1 MCNYTYDTWGN
12 VLTECDSVNSVISN
26 TVTNEYDSW
35 GNLIR
40 TQIPGSGTVVYTNG
54 WGSDGHHYVLKQG
67 TARPWIKTWYDGLG
81 REILIES
88 IGPKDIEIKKRTTYN
103 TKGQVSSVEN
113 TQGSL
118 VTSTD
123 YIYDN
128 RGRVLSETAN
138 SGASVQYQY
147 GNRTVTVTS
156 GGRSKYTRYDALGN
170 IKEVTDPVSTV
181 NYFYST
187 NGQLRRVDTGNCIYE
202 FGYDEIGNR
211 ISYSDPDAGTTTYT
225 YDALG
230 RETGHTDARNVHFTT
245 SYDVFGR
252 VTSETAGAEA
262 ITYTYGTSGTGQ
274 MRLVSKTLGAWSDT
288 YEYDQYG
295 RLTSQN
301 VGGHATGYQY
311 NSAGLLTR
319 RIWNV
324 GSEEGKYVDYTY
336 DSYGNHISSNAISG
350 AIIWNL
356 TQNTG
361 TTTASTMKLNSNPT
375 LYTRTL
381 TADSYGYPASYSLK
395 RDTVPIGGETYT
407 YNYST
412 GNLTQCVK
420 EWHTET
426 YSYDDADRFVTFN
439 VDGSEA
445 MSMTYSS
452 NGNLLSK
459 TGVGGYTYGS
469 GTHKVVSVDNTDN
482 VIPYS
487 SQSITYNAW
496 GKVAEVNETVGSDTY
511 KYELTYG
518 PDLQRVLA
526 VLWKNN
532 SLVHLVTYGDGYE
545 EKYQNGNIT
554 RYYYVDGAD
563 GNSAVYTSHTQTG
576 DKVYC
581 IDRDHLGSVTALFD
595 QNGNKCFSASFDPWG
610 RRYVEQGSIEYD
622 RGYTGHEHIDELG
635 LIDMNGRMYDPIL
648 GRFISVD
655 PYIQDPYNPQN
666 FNRYAYCLNNP
677 VKYTDPSGE
686 IGVLAAC
693 LIAAGIDMAIDY
705 GFQVIANLNAKNA
718 EGQSLTAKE
727 VFLTNID
734 WFDIGVSG
742 VLGGVTC
749 GAGLLAEGTTTM
761 ARVAKF
767 INKYPTIL
775 NLSEIVLTSAIDITS
790 NGFQKVSFGQFG
802 QRVLTSLAISAAD
815 KAMQNTFSRLNNK
828 KNDSGLSQTDEMFVD
843 PLESEQF
850 QMGMQKGAEM
860 YPNKVG
866 KTELH
871 HPVPKYLGGSNNQE
885 LIRLDAAYHQLIT
898 NEFRKY
904 IPYGYRNNPQ
914 YLDVNINDVMRKVY
928 QKYPLPKLNK

>member
-1 MCNYTYDTWGN
+1 M
-12 VLTECDSVNSVISN
+12 
-26 TVTNEYDSW
+26 
-35 GNLIR
+35 
-40 TQIPGSGTVVYTNG
+40 
-54 WGSDGHHYVLKQG
+54 
-67 TARPWIKTWYDGLG
+67 
-81 REILIES
+81 
-88 IGPKDIEIKKRTTYN
+88 
-103 TKGQVSSVEN
+103 
-113 TQGSL
+113 
-118 VTSTD
+118 
-123 YIYDN
+123 
-128 RGRVLSETAN
+128 LS
-138 SGASVQYQY
+138 
-147 GNRTVTVTS
+147 
-156 GGRSKYTRYDALGN
+156 
-170 IKEVTDPVSTV
+170 
-181 NYFYST
+181 
-187 NGQLRRVDTGNCIYE
+187 
-202 FGYDEIGNR
+202 
-211 ISYSDPDAGTTTYT
+211 
-225 YDALG
+225 
-230 RETGHTDARNVHFTT
+230 
-245 SYDVFGR
+245 
-252 VTSETAGAEA
+252 
-262 ITYTYGTSGTGQ
+262 
-274 MRLVSKTLGAWSDT
+274 M
-288 YEYDQYG
+288 
-295 RLTSQN
+295 
-301 VGGHATGYQY
+301 
-311 NSAGLLTR
+311 
-319 RIWNV
+319 
-324 GSEEGKYVDYTY
+324 
-336 DSYGNHISSNAISG
+336 
-350 AIIWNL
+350 
-356 TQNTG
+356 
-361 TTTASTMKLNSNPT
+361 
-375 LYTRTL
+375 
-381 TADSYGYPASYSLK
+381 
-395 RDTVPIGGETYT
+395 
-407 YNYST
+407 
-412 GNLTQCVK
+412 
-420 EWHTET
+420 
-426 YSYDDADRFVTFN
+426 
-439 VDGSEA
+439 
-445 MSMTYSS
+445 YSS
-452 NGNLLSK
+452 AYIQTCSSGGNLLSK
-459 TGVGGYTYGS
+459 TGVGGYTYGQGS
-469 GTHKVVSVDNTDN
+469 HMVTSVDNTDD

-496 GKVAEVNETVGSDTY
+496 GKVAEVNETIGSDTY

-545 EKYQNGNIT
+545 EKYQNGHIT
-554 RYYYVDGAD
+554 YYYYVDGAD

-655 PYIQDPYNPQN
+655 PYIQAPYNPQN

-828 KNDSGLSQTDEMFVD
+828 KNRLLS
-843 PLESEQF
+843 
-850 QMGMQKGAEM
+850 
-860 YPNKVG
+860 
-866 KTELH
+866 
-871 HPVPKYLGGSNNQE
+871 
-885 LIRLDAAYHQLIT
+885 
-898 NEFRKY
+898 
-904 IPYGYRNNPQ
+904 
-914 YLDVNINDVMRKVY
+914 
-928 QKYPLPKLNK
+928 